1 MVNNIIKSKHIF
13 KENNKIEILLFFN
26 NMSRL
31 PFTKPIFKVIFIYKK
46 PDKML
51 KPINAQLK
59 FIKDDKIFFVTLYHL
74 N

>member
-1 MVNNIIKSKHIF
+1 MVNNIIKIKHIF
-13 KENNKIEILLFFN
+13 KENNKIEILFFN

-31 PFTKPIFKVIFIYKK
+31 TFTKPIFKVIFIYKK

-51 KPINAQLK
+51 KSINAQLK
-59 FIKDDKIFFVTLYHL
+59 FIKDNKIFFVTLYHL